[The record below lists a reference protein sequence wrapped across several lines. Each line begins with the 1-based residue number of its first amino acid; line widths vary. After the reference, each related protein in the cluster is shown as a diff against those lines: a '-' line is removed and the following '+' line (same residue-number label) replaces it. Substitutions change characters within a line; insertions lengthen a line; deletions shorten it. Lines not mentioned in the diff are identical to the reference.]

1 MRMRKGLPSKAKGE
15 KGGKAEPGDGR
26 GYEKSS
32 CCVIERDRI
41 VDTSCQLLPSEMAI
55 FGTLCRKV
63 TFS

>member
-1 MRMRKGLPSKAKGE
+1 MRMRKGLPGKAEGE
-15 KGGKAEPGDGR
+15 NGGKAEPGDGR

-41 VDTSCQLLPSEMAI
+41 VDTSCQLLLCEKI
-55 FGTLCRKV
+55 TFGTLCGKV

>member
-1 MRMRKGLPSKAKGE
+1 MRVRKGLPGKAEGE
-15 KGGKAEPGDGR
+15 NGGKAEPGDGR

-32 CCVIERDRI
+32 SWLIERDRI
-41 VDTSCQLLPSEMAI
+41 VDTSCQLLPCEIAP